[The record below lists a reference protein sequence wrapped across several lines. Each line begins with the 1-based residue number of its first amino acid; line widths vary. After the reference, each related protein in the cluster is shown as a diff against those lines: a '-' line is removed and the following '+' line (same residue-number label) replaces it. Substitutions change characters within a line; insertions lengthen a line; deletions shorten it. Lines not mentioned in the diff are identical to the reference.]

1 MKVVLNAV
9 KFTPDEKLQNFV
21 NDKVGKIERLLPE
34 AMQAD
39 VSLKVDNPET
49 NNNKIAEIRL
59 VVRGKDLFVTKQAD
73 SFEEAV
79 MLSIDALKTQID
91 KFKEKK

>member
-34 AMQAD
+34 TLQAD
-39 VSLKVDNPET
+39 VSLKVDKPET

>member
-1 MKVVLNAV
+1 MKVVVNAV

-34 AMQAD
+34 ALQAD
-39 VSLKVDNPET
+39 VSLKVDKPET
-49 NNNKIAEIRL
+49 NNNKISEIRL

-79 MLSIDALKTQID
+79 MLSIDALKTQIE

>member
-21 NDKVGKIERLLPE
+21 NDKVGKLERLLPE
-34 AMQAD
+34 ALQAD
-39 VSLKVDNPET
+39 VSLKVDKPET
-49 NNNKIAEIRL
+49 NNNKIAEVRL

>member
-9 KFTPDEKLQNFV
+9 KFSPDEKLKVFV
-21 NDKVGKIERLLPE
+21 EEKVGKVERLLPD
-34 AMQAD
+34 ALQAE
-39 VSLKVDNPET
+39 VNLKVEKPET
-49 NNNKIAEIRL
+49 NNNKIAEIRI
-59 VVRGKDLFVTKQAD
+59 VVRGNDLFVSKQAD

-79 MLSIDALKTQID
+79 MLAIDALKTQID